1 MELLDDPEAVAQ
13 SAPAAKALRGAFG
26 QAQPVQPS
34 GLVSRLYMNPEA
46 RRVAAFLLAGGVSAL
61 VTMTVTQIVLH
72 VDGGHFVLSALLG
85 AEIGILTNFAI
96 NDRLAFADLDGH
108 ARPMLARLLRFHL
121 ACAFG
126 QSLILVLS
134 TILFD
139 VAHWAPSLAQA
150 VPIVIV
156 TAVNFAA
163 HRFWTYR
170 RVSG

>member
-1 MELLDDPEAVAQ
+1 MELSDDSEAAAQ
-13 SAPAAKALRGAFG
+13 SAPVATATRGPIG
-26 QAQPVQPS
+26 QKRRMRSAR
-34 GLVSRLYMNPEA
+34 LVSRLSTNPEA

-61 VTMTVTQIVLH
+61 VTMTVTQIALH
-72 VDGGHFVLSALLG
+72 ADGNHFLPSALLG
-85 AEIGILTNFAI
+85 VEVGILTNFAL

-126 QSLILVLS
+126 QSLILALS

-139 VAHWAPSLAQA
+139 VAHWSPSLAQA
-150 VPIVIV
+150 VPIVVV